1 MSTVWPLPKVTYTP
15 LNLIAETRPVALI
28 TSEAAWA
35 NFGGGL
41 NLPLVVQAEPVS
53 TDRDLLDYLADN
65 LPSQAEVVYVLG
77 TGVPLTAGKLVANQ
91 NKLPLVIV
99 PTAISSDEIFEPH
112 VTLPAQGLLHRNETG
127 PANEVIIDWSVIEA
141 APIYERASGIVD
153 VLAIVTALLDW
164 RYAAKL
170 NRNTPEQQ
178 FSQWG
183 AGVAAGLATQAIKS
197 AREIGEGKIEA
208 LRTLVD
214 LLMMSVQ
221 LANQLGHDRHEEGTE
236 HYLAFSLGNQGA
248 HFNHAEAVGPGI
260 LFASAL
266 HGQDPAALRDALQS
280 SGVRLDQLRTGDIR
294 LAINDLPNFCT
305 TNVLPFSIAHE
316 IDPLAEQVTKAL
328 EKAGLAEPVPVAW
341 QAAVPTIMEP
351 TPTSDTTPLS
361 SSMPEQ
367 S

>member
-1 MSTVWPLPKVTYTP
+1 
-15 LNLIAETRPVALI
+15 
-28 TSEAAWA
+28 
-35 NFGGGL
+35 
-41 NLPLVVQAEPVS
+41 
-53 TDRDLLDYLADN
+53 
-65 LPSQAEVVYVLG
+65 VVYVLG

-99 PTAISSDEIFEPH
+99 PTSISSDEIFEPH
-112 VTLPAQGLLHRNETG
+112 VTLPAQGLLHRSETG

-260 LFASAL
+260 LLPLRCMDKTPLPCGMHYKAAGHASTNYERGTSVSPLMTYRISVPRTFCRSAL
-266 HGQDPAALRDALQS
+266 PMKLTPSPNKSPKRWRRQAWLNPFQWHGRLLFQRLWNPHPPA
-280 SGVRLDQLRTGDIR
+280 
-294 LAINDLPNFCT
+294 
-305 TNVLPFSIAHE
+305 
-316 IDPLAEQVTKAL
+316 
-328 EKAGLAEPVPVAW
+328 
-341 QAAVPTIMEP
+341 
-351 TPTSDTTPLS
+351 TPP
-361 SSMPEQ
+361 P
-367 S
+367 